1 MTRPRP
7 KKSLIDV
14 PVIVH
19 VARLSRLEV
28 SPEETE
34 AFRAQ
39 LGSILD
45 HFRTL
50 EALDLTDVPA
60 TSHVLTMT
68 NVLREDI
75 PGPSLPREEALA
87 NAPASED
94 GFIVVPPV
102 IETE

>member
-14 PVIVH
+14 SVITR

-50 EALDLTDVPA
+50 EALDVTHVPA
-60 TSHVLTMT
+60 TSHVLPMT
-68 NVLREDI
+68 NVLREDV
-75 PGPSLPREEALA
+75 PGPCLPREEVLA
-87 NAPASED
+87 NAPAVED